1 MFELVLWSC
10 VLGFSPIVLFMGS
23 KTLALIAGLA
33 CSIAARSPA
42 FFHDDRVAPCF
53 GTHRI
58 DRAGGFGHG
67 G

>member
-23 KTLALIAGLA
+23 RGIALVAGLA
-33 CSIAARSPA
+33 CWIATRPPA
-42 FFHDDRVAPCF
+42 FFHDDRVAPYL
-53 GTHRI
+53 GPHRI

>member
-1 MFELVLWSC
+1 MIELVLWSC
-10 VLGFSPIVLFMGS
+10 VLGFTPIALFMGS
-23 KTLALIAGLA
+23 KSLALLAGLVW
-33 CSIAARSPA
+33 SIAARQPA

-53 GTHRI
+53 GPHRI